1 MNTTALTRVR
11 EQSQWVRQFA
21 QQNYR
26 VFSPSSLQVRQ
37 AIAAYFPEQ
46 LVRYP
51 ASAEAEKLLEEVL
64 GIAVIVRLGNQ
75 QIAWSI
81 ADDPNLAQALQK
93 NYSATVYSDIRA
105 DLGINLHWILLVNP
119 ELMFT
124 VQDLYEAHMDLIEL
138 KNQPECSV
146 MSV

>member
-11 EQSQWVRQFA
+11 EQSQWVRHFA
-21 QQNYR
+21 QQHHHI
-26 VFSPSSLQVRQ
+26 FAPSPEQVRQ
-37 AIAAYFPEQ
+37 AIAVHLPEQ
-46 LVRYP
+46 LLKYSP
-51 ASAEAEKLLEEVL
+51 NAEAEELLEEVL
-64 GIAVIVRLGNQ
+64 GIAVIVRLGSQ

-105 DLGINLHWILLVNP
+105 DLGIDLHWILLVNP

-138 KNQPECSV
+138 KVQPECVV
-146 MSV
+146 MPV